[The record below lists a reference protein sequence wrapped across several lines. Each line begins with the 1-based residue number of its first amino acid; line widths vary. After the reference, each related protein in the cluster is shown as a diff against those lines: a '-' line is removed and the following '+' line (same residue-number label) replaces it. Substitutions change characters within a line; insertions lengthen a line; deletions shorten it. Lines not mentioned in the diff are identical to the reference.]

1 MTPSVLSLTKTSAR
15 SQPGEDHNL
24 APLDCPVAADERQ
37 QMLVRWCILHSPG
50 LPRGVCLQSFS
61 SPWSPPLLL
70 FESTCP
76 CGSPSSVHLQS
87 SINPFPVCPLLRK
100 STWSPHGWSGVDR
113 LRTDWRR
120 TEGGLKVDDIEQDS
134 SRTPAGLM

>member
-50 LPRGVCLQSFS
+50 LPRGVHMD
-61 SPWSPPLLL
+61 
-70 FESTCP
+70 E
-76 CGSPSSVHLQS
+76 V
-87 SINPFPVCPLLRK
+87 
-100 STWSPHGWSGVDR
+100 WSGQ
-113 LRTDWRR
+113 
-120 TEGGLKVDDIEQDS
+120 TEDGLEKD
-134 SRTPAGLM
+134 